1 MSLQEAGLRPF
12 EGAKFAD
19 ADARLAPKWP
29 LRVRIFKRIVDIHFA
44 LVGLPLT
51 AVVAVAL
58 FVLNPFFNPGP
69 VFFRQ
74 DRMGQGGE
82 AFRIWKFRTMAP
94 CNVSKRDHDDPL
106 EEHRI
111 NRLGAFLRKSRLDEL
126 PNFINVLRGE
136 MSLIGPRPDMVE
148 HALAY
153 SVTIPHYRERFRVK
167 PGITGL
173 AQIRY
178 GYADHERAVRRKAA
192 NDLIYV
198 ERYTFRMDLH
208 IIRRTIAVMM
218 TGFGAR

>member
-74 DRMGQGGE
+74 DRMGQGGSLPHLEVPHHGAVQRVE
-82 AFRIWKFRTMAP
+82 AG
-94 CNVSKRDHDDPL
+94 HDDPL

-153 SVTIPHYRERFRVK
+153 SATIPRYRERFRVK

-192 NDLIYV
+192 NDYIYV

-208 IIRRTIAVMM
+208 IIRRTIAVMA
-218 TGFGAR
+218 TGFGAK